1 MSRSSVRTN
10 CFTEGIWPVYR
21 GNILEKQLPTPRHV
35 TSNRP
40 RVFGTSFPD
49 SCPIVCT
56 PLLVEPDTVQ
66 VLHSQINLL
75 RETVLDMRQSEAQE
89 ITDLRRQVDS
99 LEKSVQGN
107 AKARLDEMESRL
119 ETMEQQP
126 RGSGMVRG

>member
-1 MSRSSVRTN
+1 M
-10 CFTEGIWPVYR
+10 
-21 GNILEKQLPTPRHV
+21 
-35 TSNRP
+35 
-40 RVFGTSFPD
+40 
-49 SCPIVCT
+49 CT